1 MTAVT
6 RALRG
11 RLLTFRDDPA
21 TAGEDAYSYIE
32 DGLILLSGG
41 RIAEMGEA
49 AELLARLPEGTAV
62 DHFPGGLI
70 LPGFIDA
77 HIHFPQ
83 TQVIASY
90 GAQLMDWLERYAF
103 AEELRFAEPAHAAAV
118 AGFFLDE
125 LARNGTT
132 TAAVYGTV
140 HPQAAE
146 AFFTES
152 HRRNTR
158 MIAGKVLMD
167 RGAPAAL
174 CDTAESAYADS
185 KTLIQRWHGKGRQLY
200 AVTPRFAITSTEAQL
215 EAAGALLQEHPDC
228 YLQTHLSENRREIE
242 TVHELFPWAESY
254 TQVYERFGLLGARS
268 LFGHCIHLSDQE
280 RRLLSESRSVAVFC
294 PTSNLFIGSGLFD
307 MAKAHDPILHLRVG
321 LASDVGGGTSYSMLQ
336 TLAEGYKVLQLQHL
350 VALGQGLQHGVAG
363 AAADV
368 AGQADAQMQDRVMR
382 LGHVEEPRTDE
393 EVGRGAEDGHRA
405 ALAEQPP
412 LLVAEVDAVAEE
424 RARAQQAETLV
435 DLGVAL
441 GPGEELVHRLDLA
454 AVLAQVGLQ
463 VAVRVLLQQRAR
475 RLELRLGRGDGEARR
490 HRIELPPLAMPALD
504 EGLGVG
510 VGALCGVAER
520 GRRAPVHQ
528 HLAGDHARVAAVGL
542 GEEGLRRLR
551 VHRAV
556 DRRRGGAVARQLV
569 QEEAGHRGGVRRLGE
584 AQLLGEGVALQPVHE
599 LRAVGS
605 DDLGLGKMDMGVDEA
620 RQDEAAGKVVDRR
633 AFGQARQQFGGLPHL
648 GDTPAA
654 QQDEAVFDVA
664 VSVFASSCRVVAE
677 GQEAPAQGACHGG
690 HGGKSTKPGRRQR
703 ARRRGSGARRPR

>member
-167 RGAPAAL
+167 RNAPDGL
-174 CDTAESAYADS
+174 LDTARSGYEESEA
-185 KTLIQRWHGKGRQLY
+185 LIQRWHGKGRQLY

-336 TLAEGYKVLQLQHL
+336 TLAEGYKVLQLQHQNL
-350 VALGQGLQHGVAG
+350 PALLGFYWLTLGNARALGLDGTIGSLEPGREADLVVLDARATPAMAHRAERVETLEEELFLLMTLGDDRAVRATYIAG
-363 AAADV
+363 EKAY
-368 AGQADAQMQDRVMR
+368 DRV
-382 LGHVEEPRTDE
+382 
-393 EVGRGAEDGHRA
+393 
-405 ALAEQPP
+405 
-412 LLVAEVDAVAEE
+412 
-424 RARAQQAETLV
+424 
-435 DLGVAL
+435 
-441 GPGEELVHRLDLA
+441 
-454 AVLAQVGLQ
+454 
-463 VAVRVLLQQRAR
+463 
-475 RLELRLGRGDGEARR
+475 
-490 HRIELPPLAMPALD
+490 
-504 EGLGVG
+504 
-510 VGALCGVAER
+510 
-520 GRRAPVHQ
+520 
-528 HLAGDHARVAAVGL
+528 
-542 GEEGLRRLR
+542 
-551 VHRAV
+551 
-556 DRRRGGAVARQLV
+556 
-569 QEEAGHRGGVRRLGE
+569 
-584 AQLLGEGVALQPVHE
+584 
-599 LRAVGS
+599 
-605 DDLGLGKMDMGVDEA
+605 
-620 RQDEAAGKVVDRR
+620 
-633 AFGQARQQFGGLPHL
+633 
-648 GDTPAA
+648 
-654 QQDEAVFDVA
+654 
-664 VSVFASSCRVVAE
+664 
-677 GQEAPAQGACHGG
+677 
-690 HGGKSTKPGRRQR
+690 
-703 ARRRGSGARRPR
+703 